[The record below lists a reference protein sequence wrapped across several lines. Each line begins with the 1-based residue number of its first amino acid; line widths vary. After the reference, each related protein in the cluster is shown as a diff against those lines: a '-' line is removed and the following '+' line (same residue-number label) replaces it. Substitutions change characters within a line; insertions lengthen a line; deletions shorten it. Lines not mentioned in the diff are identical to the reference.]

1 MTYSPTPLEKI
12 KELPAWEIGI
22 EETRGAPRP
31 WIFNA
36 EAARRHREQRPGR
49 IRRLFAKLAPSR
61 RQQ

>member
-12 KELPAWEIGI
+12 KDLPAWEIGI

-36 EAARRHREQRPGR
+36 EEARRRRIEHPSR
-49 IRRLFAKLAPSR
+49 IRKLLIKLAPSR
-61 RQQ
+61 ATQ